1 MLLGT
6 LFRELFRRGV
16 TLVATSNVPP
26 SLLYEGGLQRERF
39 LPAITAIETHCQ
51 VMELEGAEDFRLR
64 ILDEA
69 EIYHAPLDRQ
79 AEANLASY
87 FEKIS
92 CNGGKAN
99 QKLMV
104 CGRPI
109 PTLRLAN
116 GIAWFAFAE
125 LCDGPRSQNDY
136 IERARGFHT
145 ILVSGVPAMGSADND
160 QARRFIALVD
170 EFYDHK
176 VKLILSAAVP
186 AEKLYQSERLAF
198 EFKRTVSRLAEMQ
211 THAYLGQAH
220 LA

>member
-26 SLLYEGGLQRERF
+26 SALYEGGLQRERF
-39 LPAITAIETHCQ
+39 LPAIAAIETHCQ

-64 ILDEA
+64 ILDET

-92 CNGGKAN
+92 CNGGKAK
-99 QKLMV
+99 QKLML

-109 PTLRLAN
+109 ATLRLAN
-116 GIAWFAFAE
+116 GSLVCFRRVVRRTAE
-125 LCDGPRSQNDY
+125 P
-136 IERARGFHT
+136 
-145 ILVSGVPAMGSADND
+145 
-160 QARRFIALVD
+160 
-170 EFYDHK
+170 
-176 VKLILSAAVP
+176 
-186 AEKLYQSERLAF
+186 ERLPGAGAGLPHDPGLW
-198 EFKRTVSRLAEMQ
+198 RAGDGCS
-211 THAYLGQAH
+211 G
-220 LA
+220 